1 MFMPRYRVFSFPLR
15 SLESPDFDDLLQEE
29 NVDVFG
35 EEKVLVRQEVAAP
48 HARAEPFL
56 LGRAAAFGVV
66 LLGMA
71 KLCLESFSPVFS
83 IFFLLILFKKCQD
96 RDISSLPARQS

>member
-1 MFMPRYRVFSFPLR
+1 MFMPRYWVFSFPLR

-48 HARAEPFL
+48 HARAEPFR

-71 KLCLESFSPVFS
+71 SFAWNPSPPCFLFFS
-83 IFFLLILFKKCQD
+83 F
-96 RDISSLPARQS
+96 